1 MLSNGPGLCLGLGVW
16 LLDCPSVSSDTAK
29 LPRIEEAGR
38 TVPEDGRLV
47 LSVSSIRVQS
57 SLRLK
62 ARALWLRSFEK
73 LSTQDKCK
81 EKVSR
86 KKKSDIL
93 IL

>member
-1 MLSNGPGLCLGLGVW
+1 MLSNGPGLCLELGVW
-16 LLDCPSVSSDTAK
+16 LLDCLSVSSDTAK

-38 TVPEDGRLV
+38 TVLEDERLV

-86 KKKSDIL
+86 KKSDIL